1 MKKKLSKREAGKR
14 LNEEGRLSPL
24 EVFQCRMEHYD
35 ALAQAEIAL
44 GDLGSRE
51 KTGEYLKL
59 AQDAAVEL
67 APYRHPRLQAT
78 AVTHGTT
85 SDLEKLLS
93 EIEALDQGP
102 LPARQV
108 SIIEIDPDKTR
119 H

>member
-1 MKKKLSKREAGKR
+1 MKKKLSKREAGRR

-35 ALAQAEIAL
+35 ALARAEIAL

-59 AQDAAVEL
+59 AQEAGEAL

-78 AVTHGTT
+78 AVTHGTS
-85 SDLEKLLS
+85 SDLERLLS
-93 EIEALDQGP
+93 EIESLDQGP
-102 LPARQV
+102 LPRQ
-108 SIIEIDPDKTR
+108 PDAFEPVLKTR

>member
-1 MKKKLSKREAGKR
+1 MKKKLSKRADGKR

-24 EVFQCRMEHYD
+24 EVFQTRLEYYH
-35 ALAQAEIAL
+35 ALAQQEIAL
-44 GDLGSRE
+44 GDLADGE
-51 KTGEYLKL
+51 KVDQYLRLGQEAGE
-59 AQDAAVEL
+59 AL

-78 AVTHGTT
+78 AVTHHAA
-85 SDLEKLLS
+85 SDLEQLLS

-108 SIIEIDPDKTR
+108 SMTRIDPDKTR

>member
-1 MKKKLSKREAGKR
+1 MTARKLTSISELAQEAG
-14 LNEEGRLSPL
+14 E
-24 EVFQCRMEHYD
+24 
-35 ALAQAEIAL
+35 A
-44 GDLGSRE
+44 
-51 KTGEYLKL
+51 
-59 AQDAAVEL
+59 L

-108 SIIEIDPDKTR
+108 SITEIDPDKTR

>member
-1 MKKKLSKREAGKR
+1 MKKKLSKRADGKR

-24 EVFQCRMEHYD
+24 EVFQRRMEHYD
-35 ALAQAEIAL
+35 KLACDEIAL

-59 AQDAAVEL
+59 AQEAGEAL

-78 AVTHGTT
+78 AVTHSAA
-85 SDLEKLLS
+85 SDLEQLLS

-108 SIIEIDPDKTR
+108 SVTRIDPDKTR